1 MIEMEQIKFNAKNCT
16 CNQKKIEK
24 CSAIKAQQ
32 TSKTLVHSATFT
44 MFQNIKTKAQ
54 PNFRNY
60 RGCALCF

>member
-1 MIEMEQIKFNAKNCT
+1 MQKIVTK
-16 CNQKKIEK
+16 KKIEK

-60 RGCALCF
+60 RGCALRF